1 MLLSLTIELSIL
13 SSILVLQSVDR
24 NIGNVIKPGRNQPEM
39 DPQLITRLTTSF
51 LHCKSVLCSTF
62 FLLCCNKSLSALALV
77 SWDRVMADLPA
88 CQCKEILGETNSDAM
103 NSPDGWEYTTV
114 FEAWSWH
121 LSLIVQRIWYIGWIE
136 YRFSSSEDR
145 LDVLNGI
152 AP

>member
-51 LHCKSVLCSTF
+51 YIASLSCAVLFFFSAVTNLYQLLHWCLEIVWWLICLHANIRKFWVRRTLMQWIVQMDGSIQQFSKLDLDT
-62 FLLCCNKSLSALALV
+62 FLL
-77 SWDRVMADLPA
+77 
-88 CQCKEILGETNSDAM
+88 
-103 NSPDGWEYTTV
+103 
-114 FEAWSWH
+114 
-121 LSLIVQRIWYIGWIE
+121 VQRIWYIGWIE